1 MYFDRK
7 KLNSEDVGNFPEEL
21 RNIFVSYRD
30 TLPDPEPST
39 NFMPALW
46 ARIESKQKMGY
57 NFGRFSRR
65 LVTGAGA
72 CCLLMSGLLVTP
84 LSQTPGVFT
93 ATYVDVLANEHVD
106 EVAVD
111 VEANRIEQL

>member
-1 MYFDRK
+1 MYFDRR
-7 KLNSEDVGNFPEEL
+7 KLNSDDTGSFPDEL
-21 RNIFVSYRD
+21 RNVFVSYRD
-30 TLPDPEPST
+30 TLPDPEPT
-39 NFMPALW
+39 ANFMPALW
-46 ARIESKQKMGY
+46 ARIESKQKLGY
-57 NFGRFSRR
+57 SFGRFSRR

-72 CCLLMSGLLVTP
+72 FCLLISGLLFTP

-111 VEANRIEQL
+111 VEANHAEQL